1 MIGYIVI
8 ALILLVVL
16 FAYVATRPDTFRVQ
30 RSMSIEAPPEKI
42 FPLINDLRKFSLWSP
57 YEDLD
62 PAMKRTYSGKLS
74 GKGAAY
80 AWKGNRKAGEGRMEV
95 AHTSPPSAVVMRLDF
110 VRPFEAHNIVE
121 FSLETEGDATKVTWA
136 MRGSNDYFAKL
147 LQLFFSMD
155 KLVGNDFEKG
165 LANLKTI
172 AEAQAKDEAPRRRV
186 PRLVSAG

>member
-8 ALILLVVL
+8 TLILLVVL

-42 FPLINDLRKFSLWSP
+42 FPLINDLRKFSSWSP
-57 YEDLD
+57 YEELD

-74 GKGAAY
+74 GKGAVY
-80 AWKGNRKAGEGRMEV
+80 AWQGNRRAGEGRIEV
-95 AHTSPPSAVVMRLDF
+95 AHASPPSAVVMRLDF

-121 FSLETEGDATKVTWA
+121 FSLQSEGGATKVTWT

-155 KLVGNDFEKG
+155 KLVGKDFERG
-165 LANLKTI
+165 LANLKSI
-172 AEAQAKDEAPRRRV
+172 AEAQAKDEAPRRSE
-186 PRLVSAG
+186 PQLVTAG